1 MKKLFL
7 VIFFTLPFLFT
18 ACQKDFNPPSNPA
31 PDSTKEITV
40 PQDFKWKTSK
50 DIQLSVKGNANGMV
64 QILSSEGKVY
74 WKVFVS
80 ANQTSTIDLNIPSYE
95 SSLQLKYQG
104 QTVSLELTSNT
115 LNYEFQ

>member
-18 ACQKDFNPPSNPA
+18 ACKKDYNPPVNPL
-31 PDSTKEITV
+31 PDSTEEIKV
-40 PQDFKWKTSK
+40 PNDFKWKTTK

-64 QILSSEGKVY
+64 QILSSKGKVY
-74 WKVFVS
+74 WKVFLT
-80 ANQTSTIDLNIPSYE
+80 ANQTSTIELNIPSYE